1 MLDELKHE
9 VCEANLEVQRRGLV
23 IYTWGNVSAIDRG
36 RGIFGIKPSG
46 VSYEDLRPET
56 IVLVDLEG
64 RVVEGR
70 FRPSTDTE
78 SHRVLYR
85 AFPDV
90 GGIVHTHSPWATVFA
105 QACIPI
111 PCYGTTHAD
120 HFYGEVPVTEPLAPE
135 AIRGHYERE
144 TGESI
149 VRAFARLDPIAVPGI
164 LAANHGPF
172 AWGKSAAMA
181 VYNAVVLEEVARM
194 AFATRMLAPD
204 LPPIRRELLDRHY
217 LRKHGRDAYYG
228 QT

>member
-1 MLDELKHE
+1 MLDDLKRE

-46 VSYEDLRPET
+46 ISYEDLRPET

-78 SHRVLYR
+78 THRVLYR
-85 AFPDV
+85 AFPRV
-90 GGIVHTHSPWATVFA
+90 GGIVHTHSPWATAFA

-120 HFYGEVPVTEPLAPE
+120 HFYGEVPVTEPLSIE

-149 VRAFARLDPIAVPGI
+149 ARTFADLDPDAVPGV

-172 AWGKSAAMA
+172 AWGRNAGMA

-194 AFATRMLAPD
+194 AFATRVLAPA

-228 QT
+228 QR